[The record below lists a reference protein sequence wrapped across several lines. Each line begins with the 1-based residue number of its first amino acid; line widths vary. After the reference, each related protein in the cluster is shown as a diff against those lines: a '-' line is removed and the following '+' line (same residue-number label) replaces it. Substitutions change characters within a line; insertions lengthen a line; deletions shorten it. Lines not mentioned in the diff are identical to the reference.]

1 MRTIN
6 KQRLKVALLAMRT
19 VRPAWRKRCYVYSLL
34 NIQGLSTERVNKL
47 KSKELHNIFKNS
59 DIILLTETW
68 TNEFSDL
75 NFTGFQSYVLHRKL
89 KKRNAKRESGGI
101 AIFIREQYALSDT
114 LVFQDEDDILWVRG
128 SCKMFCHWVRIT
140 SVLRFIKH
148 ILLQTFKVF
157 PCTETH
163 FCNLF
168 TQSQKADK

>member
-1 MRTIN
+1 
-6 KQRLKVALLAMRT
+6 MRT
-19 VRPAWRKRCYVYSLL
+19 VRPAWRKRRYVYSLL

-47 KSKELHNIFKNS
+47 KSKELHNIFTNS

-148 ILLQTFKVF
+148 ILLQTFKYSPVLKHIF
-157 PCTETH
+157 VTFLPSRKKQI
-163 FCNLF
+163 NSLLLVYVGNI
-168 TQSQKADK
+168 DK